1 MKLVKRNAQLADY
14 DETPDNKFKN
24 KTAIKNKK
32 GRPRYGNADA
42 LGRPSS
48 PRKS

>member
-14 DETPDNKFKN
+14 DETPDNKFK
-24 KTAIKNKK
+24 KQTIKNKK
-32 GRPRYGNADA
+32 GRPRYGIADV